1 MSARPQIEQEPAGNA
16 IARRRA
22 AGLRSV
28 VLTVVRHH
36 GSRQLCSFLCT
47 THGSLLASSMY
58 VLLAGC
64 VASHSKQSI
73 VPSLFPKQ
81 WIVPLCFFGR
91 WSAVAVICVKDSHGW
106 PGKEQQTFL
115 LCLKKRLPRH
125 FPFLL
130 AWVCA
135 HGEETDNC
143 CVSPSKIVS
152 LLSILLERRSNGLPS
167 SCDPNYA
174 INCS

>member
-1 MSARPQIEQEPAGNA
+1 MSARPQIEQGPAGNA

-58 VLLAGC
+58 VLLAGG

-81 WIVPLCFFGR
+81 WIVPLCFFR
-91 WSAVAVICVKDSHGW
+91 WSAVAVICVKGSHGW
-106 PGKEQQTFL
+106 SGKKQQTFL
-115 LCLKKRLPRH
+115 LCLKKRLPKLFH
-125 FPFLL
+125 F
-130 AWVCA
+130 
-135 HGEETDNC
+135 
-143 CVSPSKIVS
+143 
-152 LLSILLERRSNGLPS
+152 LLSILLERGLMDYPVRV
-167 SCDPNYA
+167 
-174 INCS
+174 ILIMLTTVLELL

>member
-1 MSARPQIEQEPAGNA
+1 MLHNA
-16 IARRRA
+16 W
-22 AGLRSV
+22 
-28 VLTVVRHH
+28 
-36 GSRQLCSFLCT
+36 FLACW
-47 THGSLLASSMY
+47 LASSMY

-73 VPSLFPKQ
+73 LPCLYSKATDSS
-81 WIVPLCFFGR
+81 PLLFGR

-115 LCLKKRLPRH
+115 LCLKKRLPRL

-135 HGEETDNC
+135 RGEETDNC

-152 LLSILLERRSNGLPS
+152 LLSILLEQCLMDYPVRVIL
-167 SCDPNYA
+167 
-174 INCS
+174 IMLTTVLELL

>member
-22 AGLRSV
+22 AGLRSAV
-28 VLTVVRHH
+28 STVVRHH
-36 GSRQLCSFLCT
+36 GGRQLCSFLCT

-73 VPSLFPKQ
+73 LPCLYSKATDSS
-81 WIVPLCFFGR
+81 PLLFGR

-106 PGKEQQTFL
+106 PGKEQQKIFL
-115 LCLKKRLPRH
+115 CSKKRLPNL
-125 FPFLL
+125 FLFL
-130 AWVCA
+130 
-135 HGEETDNC
+135 
-143 CVSPSKIVS
+143 VSF
-152 LLSILLERRSNGLPS
+152 LCGRARGR
-167 SCDPNYA
+167 DR
-174 INCS
+174 